1 MSVSHRVDGPFTKGE
16 NIMTDLLVKMF
27 VKNYEDTDNIS
38 VRTAYGVL
46 ASGVGIACNVLLSLA
61 KMMVGML
68 LHSVSVMADAFNN
81 LSDAGSSIIGL
92 VGVKMAEKPADEDH
106 PFGHG
111 RIEYVAALIVAF
123 LVIEVGF
130 TFFKDSISKIRH
142 PEELRFQMV
151 SIVILGMSILVK
163 LWLGMFNKKLGKKID
178 SQVMMATAADSLGDV
193 IATAATVVSILFW
206 KVTGINIDGF
216 VGLGVSLVVMWAG
229 IGIARDTLEPLI
241 GEATTP
247 EDYRRIKKFVEK
259 YDGIMGSHDLIVHNY
274 GPGRSMA
281 SIHAEVPNNVSIEV
295 SHEIIDRIER
305 DAAKELGIFLVI
317 HMDPL
322 ETEDQTVLKVR
333 KKTEKAVEELDSRCS
348 IHDFRMVKGED
359 QINLIFDLVVPREY
373 SEKKGDELMIC
384 VIERMQEIDKRYQC
398 VITLENSF
406 VAE

>member
-178 SQVMMATAADSLGDV
+178 SQVMMATAADSLVDV

-359 QINLIFDLVVPREY
+359 QMNLIFDLVVPREY
-373 SEKKGDELMIC
+373 SEKKGDELMIR